1 MGRHRRS
8 AAGSDDPRHAHD
20 PRHSPAHPSSGDRPV
35 PADIGPYPAPEAY
48 AEATAKAQAYLFATD
63 DEPTPAAPE
72 SGSAPDSGTDSGSG
86 DGGRGGDAGGEARG
100 GDRPWSKAVRP
111 VRAALLGVAV
121 AVVLGTAAVG
131 SGAVPGLEH
140 YRLGGGTDTTGGER
154 TGAVASPGN
163 TASEQG
169 GTSGSVGTGATAG
182 SGDGSAT
189 AGSGDGGGRPTGSSD
204 ASPSGAASAS
214 KPAPAGSAPARTA
227 TGKPSPATGK
237 PSSKAGPRKT
247 PGTGRTEP
255 AEPAPAEPSGPAKP
269 SASGTP
275 AKPAPQPKPKPS
287 KPKATPSRT
296 ATPTAAPSRTPEPP
310 APAPSSPTDTV
321 AREAAVEAEVLKL
334 VNDERAKAG
343 LGALAA
349 NSALTGLAEAFSDDM
364 AARGFFSHT
373 DPDGRSPWD
382 RAARAGVTSL
392 GAENIGRGQADAAAV
407 LAAWMDSPEN
417 RANILNPGFTTFGAG
432 VHLGPG
438 GPWWTLEF
446 GS

>member
-8 AAGSDDPRHAHD
+8 AAGSDDPQ
-20 PRHSPAHPSSGDRPV
+20 HSPAHPPAGERPV
-35 PADIGPYPAPEAY
+35 PADIGPYPAPDAY
-48 AEATAKAQAYLFATD
+48 AEATAKAQAYLFATA
-63 DEPTPAAPE
+63 DEPAPAAPG
-72 SGSAPDSGTDSGSG
+72 SGAGSG
-86 DGGRGGDAGGEARG
+86 DGGDKASG
-100 GDRPWSKAVRP
+100 GDRRWAKTVRP
-111 VRAALLGVAV
+111 VRAALLGVSV

-140 YRLGGGTDTTGGER
+140 YRFGGGTHTTGGER

-163 TASEQG
+163 TASGQG
-169 GTSGSVGTGATAG
+169 GTTGSVGGGGATAG
-182 SGDGSAT
+182 SGDG
-189 AGSGDGGGRPTGSSD
+189 DDRPTRSSSP
-204 ASPSGAASAS
+204 SPSGAVSAS
-214 KPAPAGSAPARTA
+214 KPAPAAPAPARTA
-227 TGKPSPATGK
+227 TGKPSP
-237 PSSKAGPRKT
+237 KAGPRET
-247 PGTGRTEP
+247 PGTGRTKPP
-255 AEPAPAEPSGPAKP
+255 AEPTAPAGASGPAKP

-275 AKPAPQPKPKPS
+275 AKPAPEPEPS
-287 KPKATPSRT
+287 KPESSAKPTEPKATPSRT
-296 ATPTAAPSRTPEPP
+296 ATPSATPSRTPGT
-310 APAPSSPTDTV
+310 PAPSSPADTV

-364 AARGFFSHT
+364 AARGFFAHT
-373 DPDGRSPWD
+373 DPDGRTPWD
-382 RAARAGVTSL
+382 RAARAGITGL

-417 RANILNPGFTTFGAG
+417 RANILNPGFTAVGAG

-446 GS
+446 GT

>member
-63 DEPTPAAPE
+63 DEPAPAAPE

-169 GTSGSVGTGATAG
+169 GTSGSVGTGATTG

-189 AGSGDGGGRPTGSSD
+189 TGSGDGGGRPTGSSD

-227 TGKPSPATGK
+227 TGKPSPAAGK

-269 SASGTP
+269 SASGAP

-382 RAARAGVTSL
+382 RAARAGVTGL

>member
-20 PRHSPAHPSSGDRPV
+20 PRHSPAHPPSGERPV

-48 AEATAKAQAYLFATD
+48 AEATAKARAYLFATD
-63 DEPTPAAPE
+63 DEPAPAASE
-72 SGSAPDSGTDSGSG
+72 SGSGTGSGSG
-86 DGGRGGDAGGEARG
+86 GGDAGGKARG
-100 GDRPWSKAVRP
+100 GDRRWSKAVRP
-111 VRAALLGVAV
+111 VRAALLGVSV
-121 AVVLGTAAVG
+121 AVVLGAAAVG

-140 YRLGGGTDTTGGER
+140 YRLGGGTDTTGGR
-154 TGAVASPGN
+154 RPGAVASPGN

-169 GTSGSVGTGATAG
+169 GTSGSVGAGATAG
-182 SGDGSAT
+182 SGDGGAT
-189 AGSGDGGGRPTGSSD
+189 AGSGDGDGRPTGSSGP
-204 ASPSGAASAS
+204 SPSGVASAS

-227 TGKPSPATGK
+227 TRKPSPTTGKPSP
-237 PSSKAGPRKT
+237 KAAPRKT

-255 AEPAPAEPSGPAKP
+255 AEPPAPAEPSGPAKP

-275 AKPAPQPKPKPS
+275 AEPAPKPKPS

-296 ATPTAAPSRTPEPP
+296 APPTATPSRTPGTP
-310 APAPSSPTDTV
+310 APAPSSPTDTG

-364 AARGFFSHT
+364 AARGFFAHT

-382 RAARAGVTSL
+382 RAARAGITGL
-392 GAENIGRGQADAAAV
+392 GAENIGRGQVDAAAV

-438 GPWWTLEF
+438 GPWWALEF

>member
-20 PRHSPAHPSSGDRPV
+20 PRHSPAHPPSGEHPV

-63 DEPTPAAPE
+63 DEPAPTAPE
-72 SGSAPDSGTDSGSG
+72 SGSGTDSGSG
-86 DGGRGGDAGGEARG
+86 ADSGSGGGDAGGKARG
-100 GDRPWSKAVRP
+100 GDRHWFKAVRP
-111 VRAALLGVAV
+111 VRAALLGVSV
-121 AVVLGTAAVG
+121 AVVLGTAVVG

-140 YRLGGGTDTTGGER
+140 YRLGGGTDTTGGGR
-154 TGAVASPGN
+154 SGAVASPGN

-169 GTSGSVGTGATAG
+169 GTSGGVGAGATADTG
-182 SGDGSAT
+182 GK
-189 AGSGDGGGRPTGSSD
+189 GGRPTGSSGP
-204 ASPSGAASAS
+204 SPSGAASAS
-214 KPAPAGSAPARTA
+214 KPAPAGSAPARSA
-227 TGKPSPATGK
+227 TGKPSPTTGK
-237 PSSKAGPRKT
+237 PSPKAAPRKT
-247 PGTGRTEP
+247 PGTGRSEP
-255 AEPAPAEPSGPAKP
+255 AEPPAPAEPSGPAKP

-275 AKPAPQPKPKPS
+275 AKPAPKPKPKPS

-296 ATPTAAPSRTPEPP
+296 APPTATPSRTPEPP
-310 APAPSSPTDTV
+310 APTPSSPTDTV

-364 AARGFFSHT
+364 AARGFFAHT

-382 RAARAGVTSL
+382 RAARAGVTGL

-438 GPWWTLEF
+438 GPWWALEF